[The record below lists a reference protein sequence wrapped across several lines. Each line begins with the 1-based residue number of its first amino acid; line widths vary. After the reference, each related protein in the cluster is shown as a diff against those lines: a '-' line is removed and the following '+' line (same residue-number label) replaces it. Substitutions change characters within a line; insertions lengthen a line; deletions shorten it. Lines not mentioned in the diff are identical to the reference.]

1 MIKAVTRR
9 VIHNFK
15 RFTSAEK
22 AELFL
27 SCLGILLVA
36 WMVLS
41 WLEIGFNSLEPGY
54 KYSPMN
60 FWIRLFDLFG
70 LSAVK

>member
-1 MIKAVTRR
+1 MIRKVTHR
-9 VIHNFK
+9 VIRNFK
-15 RFTSAEK
+15 RFTPAEK
-22 AELFL
+22 AELIL
-27 SCLGILLVA
+27 SCLGVLLFA

-60 FWIRLFDLFG
+60 LWIMLFDLFG
-70 LSAVK
+70 LPAVK